1 MFAADAGTIAPTK
14 HTEHSIQTIGFIG
27 TSGLMSHGMAKN
39 LRCCTHLAESLNLP
53 SPVEAQEQLTGARLV
68 AR

>member
-1 MFAADAGTIAPTK
+1 
-14 HTEHSIQTIGFIG
+14 
-27 TSGLMSHGMAKN
+27 MAKN